1 MDVRKANAIYKSE
14 KFHNW
19 FDKTKEVILN
29 KIHLMRDQKK
39 NKRETKPLNT
49 QKKNKWTLHFLCS

>member
-1 MDVRKANAIYKSE
+1 MDIRKANAIYKRE

-39 NKRETKPLNT
+39 NNGKLS
-49 QKKNKWTLHFLCS
+49 L

>member
-1 MDVRKANAIYKSE
+1 MDIGKANAIYKRE

-39 NKRETKPLNT
+39 NKWETKPLNI
-49 QKKNKWTLHFLCS
+49 QKKTKWTLHFLCS